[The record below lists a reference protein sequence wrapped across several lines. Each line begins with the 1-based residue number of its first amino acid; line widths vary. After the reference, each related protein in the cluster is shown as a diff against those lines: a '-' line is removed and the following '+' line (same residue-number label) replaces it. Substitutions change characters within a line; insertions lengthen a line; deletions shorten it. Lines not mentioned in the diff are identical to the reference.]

1 MLSAKLLQLCPTLCD
16 PMDCSPPGTSVHGIL
31 QARTLG
37 WAAVPSSSDLPNP
50 GIKPVSLT
58 SPALAGRLFTISG
71 THNAAKDLLKPQQ
84 GTDSILDQPYN
95 GIYTANEKTRVN
107 MHVLKRKT
115 LKHHY
120 EKKGMNRVNNFVLTG
135 LKKKQ
140 YLYTL
145 NHI

>member
-1 MLSAKLLQLCPTLCD
+1 
-16 PMDCSPPGTSVHGIL
+16 
-31 QARTLG
+31 
-37 WAAVPSSSDLPNP
+37 
-50 GIKPVSLT
+50 
-58 SPALAGRLFTISG
+58 
-71 THNAAKDLLKPQQ
+71 
-84 GTDSILDQPYN
+84 
-95 GIYTANEKTRVN
+95 

-145 NHI
+145 NHIWKGMEKIWKDISSLTVLEKARTFVMGQRLTSIL